1 MIRYFGQEEVRFII
15 DIQHINT
22 DQANLIFDLH
32 FFTNNRN
39 FIEDRQVIGW
49 INNQIELL
57 KYIPQ
62 HPLLQRRIHWESQG
76 WSPRRLAKHHIWT
89 SRTGLSSYV
98 KTSKTPEVR
107 KEHSQQLFDQ
117 YVNTF
122 LSALERLDVP
132 LEEEGL
138 DHQFFMTELNKKL
151 LFGMFQGLICLPVIL
166 EGKMVGRFEKISSDQ
181 AD

>member
-62 HPLLQRRIHWESQG
+62 NPY
-76 WSPRRLAKHHIWT
+76 WT
-89 SRTGLSSYV
+89 
-98 KTSKTPEVR
+98 
-107 KEHSQQLFDQ
+107 
-117 YVNTF
+117 
-122 LSALERLDVP
+122 
-132 LEEEGL
+132 
-138 DHQFFMTELNKKL
+138 
-151 LFGMFQGLICLPVIL
+151 
-166 EGKMVGRFEKISSDQ
+166 
-181 AD
+181 